1 MDSIKYDKPKND
13 AKEYFYL
20 ALVMIKDQSALA
32 IAFKGVKSKASISFW
47 AFILTIILVV
57 LICWLS
63 VVSHYNISATD
74 RSTISQTNIK
84 LYIIY

>member
-32 IAFKGVKSKASISFW
+32 IAFKGVKSKASISF
-47 AFILTIILVV
+47 
-57 LICWLS
+57 
-63 VVSHYNISATD
+63 
-74 RSTISQTNIK
+74 
-84 LYIIY
+84 